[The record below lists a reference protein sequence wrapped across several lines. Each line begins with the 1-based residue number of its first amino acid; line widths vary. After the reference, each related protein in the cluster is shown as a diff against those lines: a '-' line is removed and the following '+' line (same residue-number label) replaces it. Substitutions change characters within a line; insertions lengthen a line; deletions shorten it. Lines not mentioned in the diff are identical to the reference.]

1 MIPKITDAPGVIF
14 DLVKKAFSYQNG
26 ALALIAAPIGTG
38 VKKFLQLI
46 FESVPEKELV
56 MPILLFAVCFIAFI
70 IVTAYDFLTGV
81 SASKKEHLESSGSAR
96 GYIKSD
102 KLWSSIW
109 KLQGVIMIAGLI
121 TLFTYI
127 FMAVGYETT
136 AGIFQSGIPIFF
148 IVVILFDVHSIG
160 ENHLRRYGKKPKHY
174 EFMDDVAKAVRE
186 GIIEKIKK
194 LLN

>member
-1 MIPKITDAPGVIF
+1 MIF
-14 DLVKKAFSYQNG
+14 DLVKKAFSYQSG

-38 VKKFLQLI
+38 VKRLLQLI
-46 FESVPEKELV
+46 FENVPEKEFV
-56 MPILLFAVCFIAFI
+56 MPALLFGVCFIAFI
-70 IVTAYDFLTGV
+70 AVTAYDFFTGI
-81 SASKKEHLESSGSAR
+81 SASKKEHMISTGSPR

-136 AGIFQSGIPIFF
+136 AGIFQAGIPIFF

-174 EFMDDVAKAVRE
+174 EFIDNVAKVFRE
-186 GIIEKIKK
+186 GIIDKIKK
-194 LLN
+194 LIN